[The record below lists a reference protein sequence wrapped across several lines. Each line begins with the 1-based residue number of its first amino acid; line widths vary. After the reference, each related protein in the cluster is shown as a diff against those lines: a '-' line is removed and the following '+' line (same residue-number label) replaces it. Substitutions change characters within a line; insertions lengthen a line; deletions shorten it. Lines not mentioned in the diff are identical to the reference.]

1 MTSHVKPPTSV
12 DVARAAGVSQATV
25 SYVLNDSPGARVGD
39 ETRER
44 VKEAAARLGY
54 VPHAS
59 ARALRTGH
67 SGLVLLPLSLARTGR
82 LAQDLLDEMGD
93 ELRERGYTLIQ
104 YGERRLKGAAAA
116 RSWAEL
122 RPVAVL
128 VEVDRL
134 SKAAVDL
141 LKASGVKAVIG
152 FGAERPSPLVPVSL
166 YDQEAI
172 GACAAEHLV
181 SRGRTRLAAVVPRE
195 QGIDKMGAGRW
206 RGVCRVAPG
215 AERIEL
221 TFSEDEAARFAARS
235 DLPDGVF
242 AYNDEYAM
250 LVVSALRDAGVRVP
264 EDVAVVGADDL
275 VIAGLMRPRLT
286 SVHVDPT
293 TTPGELITMIDE
305 IIRGERAAGPWAV
318 LSRYEPRL
326 VVRETT

>member
-1 MTSHVKPPTSV
+1 MKPPTSV

-82 LAQDLLDEMGD
+82 LAQDLLDAME
-93 ELRERGYTLIQ
+93 EALRERGYTLVQ

-128 VEVDRL
+128 AEVDRL
-134 SKAAVDL
+134 TKPAVDL
-141 LKASGVKAVIG
+141 LKSSGVKAVIG
-152 FGAERPSPLVPVSL
+152 LSAERPSPLVPVL
-166 YDQEAI
+166 MYDHEAL

-195 QGIDKMGAGRW
+195 RGIDQMGVGRW

-215 AERIEL
+215 AERIDL
-221 TFSEDEAARFAARS
+221 AFSEEEAARFAGRT
-235 DLPDGVF
+235 DLPDGLF

-250 LVVSALRDAGVRVP
+250 LVISALHDAGVRVP

-286 SVHVDPT
+286 SVRVDST
-293 TTPGELITMIDE
+293 TTPGELIAMIDE
-305 IIRGERAAGPWAV
+305 IVRGERTAGPGVV
-318 LSRYEPRL
+318 LSGYVPRV
-326 VVRETT
+326 VVRETA